1 MGGQPRDLTDNFRL
15 LSVYCN
21 RTQINHA
28 LLAHLKAVMVTLLLG
43 SERNKTTLLLAAV
56 LHRGPRAETSRGG
69 NRVEVRAEEGRAR
82 REAER

>member
-21 RTQINHA
+21 RTRINHA
-28 LLAHLKAVMVTLLLG
+28 LLAHLKAVMVTILLG

-56 LHRGPRAETSRGG
+56 LPRGPRAETSRGG
-69 NRVEVRAEEGRAR
+69 NRAEVRADEG
-82 REAER
+82 